1 MAILGV
7 FGVFYAKT
15 PQNDIIFMA
24 LFLINLLSPFVLL
37 ASERV
42 FLTQVFLLGK
52 RIGFQHECDLLD
64 VCRKSYM
71 SHRTYP

>member
-7 FGVFYAKT
+7 FDVFYAKT

-52 RIGFQHECDLLD
+52 RIGFQHECDLLGA
-64 VCRKSYM
+64 CHKSYM